1 MILDKEKINAAGIG
15 GDWVMGLSD
24 FVRYSDLDSY
34 NHVNNKIYHAW
45 FENLRMCYLTESG
58 FDFTDKTLAMP
69 VVRSASVEY
78 NMAMFLGEEYITVIR
93 CSRVGNTSFDLD
105 YAVHCGDTVRARAN
119 TRIVMADLDEGK
131 SMRLADEIRDLFVLR
146 DKAVS

>member
-1 MILDKEKINAAGIG
+1 
-15 GDWVMGLSD
+15 
-24 FVRYSDLDSY
+24 
-34 NHVNNKIYHAW
+34 
-45 FENLRMCYLTESG
+45 MCYLTESG

-131 SMRLADEIRDLFVLR
+131 SMRLADKIRDLFVLR